1 MEPLAPAAET
11 ATTSRRYK
19 ISTVFMAVVV
29 TFVFFLTVL
38 GHWKA
43 FGWLNRFIAVALLF
57 NLLLA
62 PALRPRL
69 KIFKYL
75 EKNENDHDSLITN
88 GYMYLLLAT
97 CLLGQ

>member
-1 MEPLAPAAET
+1 MEPLAPVAET
-11 ATTSRRYK
+11 ATSSRQFK
-19 ISTVFMAVVV
+19 VSTVFMAVVV
-29 TFVFFLTVL
+29 TFAFFLTVL
-38 GHWKA
+38 EHWKA
-43 FGWLNRFIAVALLF
+43 FGWLNRFIAVVLLF

-75 EKNENDHDSLITN
+75 EKNENDRDSLITD
-88 GYMYLLLAT
+88 GYLYLLLAT